1 MLNMLERVFTNT
13 NTHANDVFLVMA
25 MIVAIF
31 ASLSIALM
39 YEKREV
45 EILIQKKL
53 KNKKEEMIKKQKE
66 EIKKLKKQNDDLRL
80 KLYRSNTK
88 IYNYTNREIPRYD
101 KEKEGDL
108 AMDA

>member
-1 MLNMLERVFTNT
+1 M
-13 NTHANDVFLVMA
+13 FLVMA
-25 MIVAIF
+25 MIVSIF
-31 ASLSIALM
+31 SSLSIALL

-53 KNKKEEMIKKQKE
+53 KNKKEEIIKKQKE
-66 EIKKLKKQNDDLRL
+66 EIKKLKKQNDNLRL

-88 IYNYTNREIPRYD
+88 IYNYANREIPRYD
-101 KEKEGDL
+101 KEEEGDL